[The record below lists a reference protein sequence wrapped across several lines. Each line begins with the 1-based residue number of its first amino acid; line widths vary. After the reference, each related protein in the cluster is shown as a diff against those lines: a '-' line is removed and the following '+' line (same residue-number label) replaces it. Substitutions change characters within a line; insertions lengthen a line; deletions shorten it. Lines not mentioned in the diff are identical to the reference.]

1 MRRERTV
8 AASETG
14 SGDGHLA
21 RTFASLQVRNFRYYF
36 AGQSL
41 SLIGT
46 WMQSVTQSWLVFT
59 WTHSGFQV
67 GLIVAL
73 QTLPILLL
81 GPLGGT
87 IADRFGKYRVLF
99 YTQALAGV
107 QALVAGRADPH
118 GNAAAVG
125 AVLDR
130 PLPRIGQRGRQSDP
144 PDVRGRDG
152 RGQTSC
158 GTR

>member
-1 MRRERTV
+1 MRDMGGR
-8 AASETG
+8 G
-14 SGDGHLA
+14 GHLA
-21 RTFASLQVRNFRYYF
+21 RTFSSLRVRNYRYYF

-46 WMQSVTQSWLVFT
+46 WMQSVTQSWLVYT

-81 GPLGGT
+81 GPVGGT

-107 QALVAGRADPH
+107 QALVL
-118 GNAAAVG
+118 
-125 AVLDR
+125 AVLTFT
-130 PLPRIGQRGRQSDP
+130 GTS
-144 PDVRGRDG
+144 
-152 RGQTSC
+152 SC
-158 GTR
+158 GSCT